1 MRSLGCRQVTFR
13 GEFSSL
19 VGCNAY
25 HDIQICKFYVNNCFQ
40 RRLTLSTEPSKR
52 VLATH
57 FLPNKGTI
65 LFQTLK
71 MKNLISL
78 SESSNNII
86 SAAIPASWNEN
97 RPLTPAH
104 VPHLPCR
111 FFILIYSVAASSFRQ
126 LFCKRWK
133 TPQEE
138 TEENKVT
145 SPRCCCRR
153 LATPLV

>member
-13 GEFSSL
+13 GEFSRL

-40 RRLTLSTEPSKR
+40 RRLILSTEPSKR

-57 FLPNKGTI
+57 FLTNKGAI

-71 MKNLISL
+71 MKNLISP
-78 SESSNNII
+78 SERSNNIT

-97 RPLTPAH
+97 RPFTRAH

-111 FFILIYSVAASSFRQ
+111 FFIRTYSVAASSSRQ
-126 LFCKRWK
+126 LFWKRWK
-133 TPQEE
+133 TPQKE

-145 SPRCCCRR
+145 RPRCCGRC
-153 LATPLV
+153 LATPIV